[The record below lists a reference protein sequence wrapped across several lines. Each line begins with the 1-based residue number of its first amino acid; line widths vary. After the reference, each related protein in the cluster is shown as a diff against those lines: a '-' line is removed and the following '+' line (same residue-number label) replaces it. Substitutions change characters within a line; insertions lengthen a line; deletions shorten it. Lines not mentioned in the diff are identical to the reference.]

1 MSNVIEN
8 ENVVEVEVVNFSL
21 SDQAQTVFS
30 GMQNLANEVGE
41 QYEQSFIA
49 STGLD
54 EQEASVKEETARYMK
69 ENGFASC
76 PFSLAGIALIH
87 NVKADAIPRTIAS
100 RIKALCDFHLDGKS
114 YKVKISDLADMA
126 VCDRKGKKD
135 WRKEVVKAIAII
147 QKNTTS
153 HFEKNGTEVRATN
166 PVLFSI
172 ENKVN
177 KADSLL
183 VHFNK
188 IY

>member
-8 ENVVEVEVVNFSL
+8 ENAVEEVNFSL

-30 GMQNLANEVGE
+30 GMKNLASEVGE
-41 QYEQSFIA
+41 QYEQNFEA
-49 STGLD
+49 CTGLD

-76 PFSLAGIALIH
+76 PFSLAGIALMH
-87 NVKADAIPRTIAS
+87 NVKADAIPRTIAL

-147 QKNTTS
+147 QRGTTS
-153 HFEKNGTEVRATN
+153 HFEKNGTEIKAAN

-177 KADSLL
+177 KADSLF
-183 VHFNK
+183 VHFHK
-188 IY
+188 VY